1 MEALRRFAMHQGVTR
16 VYTDQESIRQS
27 PIGHEKRTSM
37 SLAEVTESR
46 RKTSRAKTAPKSKN
60 RKASVPKAKLDIRP
74 ASHVLGAEIRGI
86 DLREKQ
92 SAEMIA
98 ALRDT
103 LCKYSLLLFRDQD
116 ITPEQHVAFS
126 RRFGK
131 LEHHVLAEYLLPG
144 IPEIYVLSNIRKRG
158 KTIGRAGVGEYWHSD
173 LQYLAKPSLGSIM
186 HALEVPEVGGDTMF
200 ANQIAA
206 YEALSDGMK
215 KLLDG
220 LQVVNH
226 FAKARFL
233 SAQVGMA
240 RPFSDEELKKTPPV
254 VHPAVRTHP
263 ETGKKA
269 LYISPGFALNFVGMT
284 EAESRPILE
293 FIYEHSIN
301 PRFIYRHKWRPH
313 DVVFWDNRSLM
324 HYAVQ
329 DYDHAKDRRHMQRTT
344 ISGGKPI

>member
-1 MEALRRFAMHQGVTR
+1 MHKGMTPA
-16 VYTDQESIRQS
+16 YTDGELIRPL
-27 PIGHEKRTSM
+27 PIDHETSTAM
-37 SLAEVTESR
+37 SLAEATEPR
-46 RKTSRAKTAPKSKN
+46 RKASRAKAGPNGKSP
-60 RKASVPKAKLDIRP
+60 KASVRKAKLDIHP
-74 ASHVLGAEIRGI
+74 ASHVLGVEIRGI

-92 SAEMIA
+92 SAETIA
-98 ALRDT
+98 ALRDALT
-103 LCKYSLLLFRDQD
+103 KHTLLLFRDQD

-144 IPEIYVLSNIRKRG
+144 IPEIYVLSNIKKRG

-186 HALEVPEVGGDTMF
+186 HAIEVPEVGGDTMF

-206 YEALSDGMK
+206 HEALSDGMK

-226 FAKARFL
+226 FAKARYL
-233 SAQVGMA
+233 SSSGGYA
-240 RPFSDEELKKTPPV
+240 RPFSDEELKKTTPV
-254 VHPAVRTHP
+254 THPAVRTHP
-263 ETGKKA
+263 ETGEKA
-269 LYISPGFALNFVGMT
+269 LYVSPAFALNFVGMT

-293 FIYEHSIN
+293 FIYENSIN
-301 PRFIYRHKWRPH
+301 PRFIYRHKWRAH
-313 DVVFWDNRSLM
+313 DIVFWDNRSLM

-329 DYDHAKDRRHMQRTT
+329 DYDRDNDRRHMQRTT
-344 ISGGKPI
+344 ITGDKPF